1 MATSPVLIVPLIL
14 SLSLDTFAVSVAVG
28 IAPLARG
35 LRLRFAAACALAEAG
50 MPLLGYAV
58 GGLAHGLGRAA
69 DWLAVALLLGAGLWT
84 AREALEDEDEV
95 AEALE
100 RASTGGGVSLLLAA
114 LSVSLDELA
123 VGLAFGS
130 LRLPLVPVVT
140 AIAVQAVV
148 ASLLG
153 LRLGAMLGARA
164 GARAALLSG
173 FALCGVGLWLA
184 LAQLLGWGGTG

>member
-50 MPLLGYAV
+50 MPLLGYAM

-69 DWLAVALLLGAGLWT
+69 DWLAVALLLGAGLWM
-84 AREALEDEDEV
+84 AREALEDEV

-100 RASTGGGVSLLLAA
+100 RASTGGGAALVLAA

-123 VGLAFGS
+123 VGLAFGT
-130 LRLPLVPVVT
+130 LRLQLVPVVT

-153 LRLGAMLGARA
+153 LRLGAVLGARA
-164 GARAALLSG
+164 GARAALLAG
-173 FALCGVGLWLA
+173 LALCGVGLWLA